1 MAYHSKKKKV
11 KKKKVR
17 AGYGS
22 MKKVKAMA
30 HGKKK
35 KIKAMAHGKKKKVK
49 AGYGAMKKKRVTA
62 KANGLTPAQKK
73 LPVALQ
79 KAILKKKKKK

>member
-1 MAYHSKKKKV
+1 MPYHSKKKKV
-11 KKKKVR
+11 KKKKVK

-22 MKKVKAMA
+22 MKKVKASA
-30 HGKKK
+30 
-35 KIKAMAHGKKKKVK
+35 KKKKVK

-73 LPVALQ
+73 LPAALQ